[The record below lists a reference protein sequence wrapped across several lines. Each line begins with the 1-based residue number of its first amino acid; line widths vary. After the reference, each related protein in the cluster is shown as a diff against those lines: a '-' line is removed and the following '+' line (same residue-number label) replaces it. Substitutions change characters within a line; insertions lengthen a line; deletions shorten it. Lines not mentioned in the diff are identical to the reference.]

1 LTSIMTPPVTQSP
14 TSPASNA
21 VDVTPTAVL
30 LMGAPGAGKTDAL
43 ATIIEAGL
51 ELFVLGTEPRFV
63 ESLLDSLKRRSLP
76 IDRLHWCTVE
86 PVKIGFAAMI
96 NNAKLVNQMS
106 FETLSQIK
114 SGMEKAS
121 HGQFIKVLEN
131 LANFRD
137 ERTGQSFGS
146 VDSWGPDRALAVDSL
161 SGLNIMAKDLVVG
174 GKPTAAQGE
183 WGVAM
188 DSEERLINKLS
199 ADTRCLF
206 VLTAHVEREP
216 DEITG
221 GSNVV
226 VGALGR
232 KLAPRIPRFF
242 SEVVLAR
249 READKYYWSTT
260 TTSYELKKRVL
271 PLSDKIEPSFKP
283 IIDAWRARLA
293 TAGGK

>member
-1 LTSIMTPPVTQSP
+1 
-14 TSPASNA
+14 
-21 VDVTPTAVL
+21 
-30 LMGAPGAGKTDAL
+30 MGAPGSGKTDAL
-43 ATIIEAGL
+43 TTIIEAGL
-51 ELFVLGTEPRFV
+51 ELFVLGTEPRYI
-63 ESLLDSLKRRSLP
+63 ESLLDSLKRRNLP
-76 IDRLHWCTVE
+76 IDRLHWHTVE
-86 PVKIGFAAMI
+86 PVKIRFDAMI
-96 NNAKLVNQMS
+96 RNAKLVNSMS

-114 SGMEKAS
+114 QGMEKS
-121 HGQFIKVLEN
+121 EHGQFIQVLEN

-146 VDSWGPDRALAVDSL
+146 VDSWGPDRALALDSL

-188 DSEERLINKLS
+188 DAEERLINKLS

-249 READKYYWSTT
+249 REGDQYFWSTAT
-260 TTSYELKKRVL
+260 PTYELKKRVL
-271 PLSDKIEPSFKP
+271 PFSDKISPSFKP
-283 IIDAWRARLA
+283 IIDAWRSRLKTA
-293 TAGGK
+293 TGS

>member
-1 LTSIMTPPVTQSP
+1 MSVSP
-14 TSPASNA
+14 QANTAPSASSS
-21 VDVTPTAVL
+21 VDVTPPAVL
-30 LMGAPGAGKTDAL
+30 LMGAPGSGKTDAL

-51 ELFVLGTEPRFV
+51 ELFVLGTEPRYV
-63 ESLLDSLKRRSLP
+63 ESLLDSVKRRGLD
-76 IDRLHWCTVE
+76 INKLHWHTVE
-86 PVKIGFAAMI
+86 PVRIKFEAMI
-96 NNAKLVNQMS
+96 RNAKLINTMS

-114 SGMEKAS
+114 SGMEKS
-121 HGQFIKVLEN
+121 EHGQFIQVLEN

-146 VDSWGPDRALAVDSL
+146 VDSWGPDRALALDSL

-188 DSEERLINKLS
+188 DAEERLINKLS

-232 KLAPRIPRFF
+232 KLAPRLPRFF

-249 READKYYWSTT
+249 REAEKYYWSTA

-271 PLSDKIEPSFKP
+271 PLSDKIDPSFKP
-283 IIDAWRARLA
+283 VIEAWRARLA
-293 TAGGK
+293 AAQGGK